1 MYIKKLEKVFKKK
14 TERKKV
20 EEEKR
25 GRWGSLLLYNF

>member
-1 MYIKKLEKVFKKK
+1 MYVKKLEKVKKK
-14 TERKKV
+14 KERKKV